1 MATRGNKMIK
11 TSEKP
16 IASFGQRCRTLN
28 KAAYA
33 VRQRVV
39 RNGDDLEGWRLSRL
53 MRDVDSDSQL
63 NVAELQYG
71 VWLQSN
77 DQPRPANQEVAN

>member
-1 MATRGNKMIK
+1 MIK
-11 TSEKP
+11 TSAKP
-16 IASFGQRCRTLN
+16 PASFSQRCRTLN

-53 MRDVDSDSQL
+53 MRDVDSDTQL
-63 NVAELQYG
+63 NVAEQKYG
-71 VWLQSN
+71 VWLQTN
-77 DQPRPANQEVAN
+77 DEPYPAKNKVAH